1 MKYIF
6 DVPDMSC
13 NHCKTVIEK
22 QLKSSNIVSDYKVD
36 LNNKKVEVETEES
49 PKKIIELLNEA
60 GYTAKLSS

>member
-49 PKKIIELLNEA
+49 PKKIIELFNEV